1 MEIKTFADLI
11 DWTRQ
16 LHAHLARCLHESAQK
31 NQNERASALLDYIC
45 SHEALLEQAVAEY
58 EKQADPKAMSTRLYD
73 YGVHKPIEKNRTCDT
88 RYNDLDFDGIAR
100 EIFDFHDQVM
110 DLYDALIGKAEIP
123 EAKSLLEDLKSLEEH
138 EAMLLASQI
147 GRMNDV

>member
-16 LHAHLARCLHESAQK
+16 LHAHLARCLHESAALNK
-31 NQNERASALLDYIC
+31 DERASALLDYIS
-45 SHEALLEQAVAEY
+45 SHERILASAVAEY
-58 EKQADPKAMSTRLYD
+58 EKQADPKAMQTRLYD
-73 YGVHKPIEKNRTCDT
+73 YGVHKPIEKERTCDSH
-88 RYNDLDFDGIAR
+88 YNDLDFAGIAR

-110 DLYDALIGKAEIP
+110 ALYDNLIGKAEIP

-138 EAMLLASQI
+138 EAMRMASQI
-147 GRMNDV
+147 GRMDDL

>member
-16 LHAHLARCLHESAQK
+16 LHAHLARCLHESAGQHH
-31 NQNERASALLDYIC
+31 NERASALLDYV
-45 SHEALLEQAVAEY
+45 STHEALLEKAVAEY
-58 EKQADPKAMSTRLYD
+58 EKQADPKAMQTRLYD
-73 YGVHKPIEKNRTCDT
+73 YGVHKSIEKNRTCKTD
-88 RYNDLDFDGIAR
+88 YSELDFDGIAR

-110 DLYDALIGKAEIP
+110 SLYDTLIGKAEIP

-138 EAMLLASQI
+138 EAMRLASQI
-147 GRMNDV
+147 GRMNDL

>member
-16 LHAHLARCLHESAQK
+16 LHAHLARCLHESADK
-31 NQNERASALLDYIC
+31 HQNERASALLDYIS
-45 SHEALLEQAVAEY
+45 SHEALLEKAVAEY
-58 EKQADPKAMSTRLYD
+58 EKQADPKAMQTRLYD
-73 YGVHKPIEKNRTCDT
+73 YGVHKPIEKNRVCNTD
-88 RYNDLDFDGIAR
+88 YSEMGFADISR

-110 DLYDALIGKAEIP
+110 DLYDTLIGKAEIP

-138 EAMLLASQI
+138 EAMRLSSQI
-147 GRMNDV
+147 GRMNDL

>member
-16 LHAHLARCLHESAQK
+16 LHAHLARCLKESAGQHS
-31 NQNERASALLDYIC
+31 NERASALLDYI
-45 SHEALLEQAVAEY
+45 SAHESLLEKAVAEY
-58 EKQADPKAMSTRLYD
+58 EKQADPKAMQTRLYD
-73 YGVHKPIEKNRTCDT
+73 YGAHKPIESNRTCDI
-88 RYNDLDFDGIAR
+88 RYRDLDFAGIEK

-110 DLYDALIGKAEIP
+110 DLYDSLIGKAEIP

-138 EAMLLASQI
+138 EAMRLARQI
-147 GRMNDV
+147 GRMDDV

>member
-16 LHAHLARCLHESAQK
+16 LHAHLARCLHESAGQHK
-31 NQNERASALLDYIC
+31 DERASALLDYIS
-45 SHEALLEQAVAEY
+45 SHETLLEKAVAEY
-58 EKQADPKAMSTRLYD
+58 EKQADPKAMQTRLYD
-73 YGVHKPIEKNRTCDT
+73 YGVHKPIEKNRTCSTD
-88 RYNDLDFDGIAR
+88 YSALDFAGIAR

-110 DLYDALIGKAEIP
+110 ALYDSLIGKAEIP

-138 EAMLLASQI
+138 EAMRLASQI
-147 GRMNDV
+147 GRMNDL

>member
-16 LHAHLARCLHESAQK
+16 LHAHLARCLKESAGQHP
-31 NQNERASALLDYIC
+31 NERASALLDYI
-45 SHEALLEQAVAEY
+45 STHESLLEKAVAEY
-58 EKQADPKAMSTRLYD
+58 EKQADPKAMHTRLYD
-73 YGVHKPIEKNRTCDT
+73 YGVHKPIERNRTCDIH
-88 RYNDLDFDGIAR
+88 YKDLDFAGIEK

-110 DLYDALIGKAEIP
+110 DLYDSLIGKAEIP
-123 EAKSLLEDLKSLEEH
+123 EAKALLEDLKSLEEH
-138 EAMLLASQI
+138 EAMRLASQI